1 MNQANSSRDPLDI
14 ILFII
19 SLGGIILCLVVA
31 SGIFITAAF
40 TQLIGDSV
48 GLHYAETTAVSIAFI
63 GLCALPTCILSFQAL
78 LGRQSPSPRSA
89 SSSWL
94 MAAIL
99 IPFSLTLGHLAYT
112 RNIFPRLI
120 SPLAHILA
128 ASVPVFVVVTIAH
141 RNGPSLS
148 PRRIWG
154 QFLAGLWAAPLFS
167 LILEIIFILPV
178 LLILVMVILNN
189 ETGQALVQSLTG
201 PDPLSVTLDEESYMW
216 LINEPRL
223 ILLILG
229 YIILVVPIIEE
240 AVKTL
245 AIWPLLRRH
254 QTPAAAFIG
263 GVLGGAGYGLFE
275 ALFLTQPGSLW
286 TSTMIARIGAT
297 LIHAF
302 TAGIACWGLAQAAG
316 ERRWSRLGL
325 GYFTA
330 VGIHAL
336 WNTAA
341 VGIVIGTL
349 NGESLLLESSSGLL
363 GVIFISGV
371 IFLIVLSAVALRGLI
386 HTPQR
391 LLHKSDRAI
400 AD

>member
-1 MNQANSSRDPLDI
+1 MNQANNSRDPLDI
-14 ILFII
+14 ALFIV
-19 SLGGIILCLVVA
+19 SLGGIVLSLVIA
-31 SGIFITAAF
+31 SGIFITATF

-48 GLHYAETTAVSIAFI
+48 GLHFAEITAVSIAFI

-78 LGRQSPSPRSA
+78 LGRQPPSPRPV

-112 RNIFPRLI
+112 RNLLPRLI
-120 SPLAHILA
+120 SPLAHILT
-128 ASVPVFVVVTIAH
+128 ASVPVFVVVTIAR
-141 RNGPSLS
+141 RNGPALS

-167 LILEIIFILPV
+167 LILEIIFIIPV
-178 LLILVMVILNN
+178 VSILVLTMLNN
-189 ETGQALVQSLTG
+189 ETGQALIQTIT
-201 PDPLSVTLDEESYMW
+201 DPLSTTLDEETIMW
-216 LINEPRL
+216 LIDEPRL

-245 AIWPLLRRH
+245 VIWPLLRRR

-286 TSTMIARIGAT
+286 TTTMTARIGAT

-302 TAGIACWGLAQAAG
+302 ATGVACWGLAQAAG

-330 VGIHAL
+330 VGLHAL
-336 WNTAA
+336 WNAA
-341 VGIVIGTL
+341 AIGIAIGTL
-349 NGESLLLESSSGLL
+349 TGESLLSESSSGLL
-363 GVIFISGV
+363 GMIFISGL
-371 IFLIVLSAVALRGLI
+371 IFLIVLSAIALRGLI

-391 LLHKSDRAI
+391 LMNKSDLAI
-400 AD
+400 VD

>member
-1 MNQANSSRDPLDI
+1 MNQANNSRDPLDI
-14 ILFII
+14 ALFIV
-19 SLGGIILCLVVA
+19 SLGGIVLSLVIA

-40 TQLIGDSV
+40 TQLVGDSV
-48 GLHYAETTAVSIAFI
+48 GLYFAETTAVSIAFI
-63 GLCALPTCILSFQAL
+63 GLCALPTCILSGQAL
-78 LGRQSPSPRSA
+78 LGRQPPSPRPV

-112 RNIFPRLI
+112 RNLLPRLI
-120 SPLAHILA
+120 SPLAHILT
-128 ASVPVFVVVTIAH
+128 ASVPVFVVVTIAR

-167 LILEIIFILPV
+167 LILEIIFIIPV
-178 LLILVMVILNN
+178 VLILVLAMLNN
-189 ETGQALVQSLTG
+189 ETGQALVQSMIN
-201 PDPLSVTLDEESYMW
+201 PDPWSTTLDEESIMW
-216 LINEPRL
+216 LIDEPWL
-223 ILLILG
+223 ILLILS
-229 YIILVVPIIEE
+229 YFVLVVPIIEE

-245 AIWPLLRRH
+245 AIWPLLRRR

-286 TSTMIARIGAT
+286 VTTMIARIGAT

-302 TAGIACWGLAQAAG
+302 TAGVACWGLAQAAG

-325 GYFTA
+325 AYFTA

-336 WNTAA
+336 WNAAA

-349 NGESLLLESSSGLL
+349 SGESLLSESSSGLL

-391 LLHKSDRAI
+391 LMNKSDLAI
-400 AD
+400 VD

>member
-1 MNQANSSRDPLDI
+1 MNHTNSSRNPVDI
-14 ILFII
+14 ALFIV
-19 SLGGIILCLVVA
+19 SLGGITLSLVVA

-48 GLHYAETTAVSIAFI
+48 GLRFAETTAVSIAFV

-78 LGRQSPSPRSA
+78 LGRKPPSPRSA

-112 RNIFPRLI
+112 RNIIPRLI
-120 SPLAHILA
+120 SPVAHILA

-141 RNGPSLS
+141 RNGPALSL
-148 PRRIWG
+148 RRIWG

-178 LLILVMVILNN
+178 LLILIMVMLNN
-189 ETGQALVQSLTG
+189 ETGQALVQSMAS
-201 PDPLSVTLDEESYMW
+201 PDPLSATLDEESFTW
-216 LINEPRL
+216 LVGEPWL

-240 AVKTL
+240 AIKTL
-245 AIWPLLRRH
+245 AIWPLLRRR
-254 QTPAAAFIG
+254 QTAAAAFIG

-302 TAGIACWGLAQAAG
+302 TTGVACWGLAQAAG

-325 GYFTA
+325 AYFAA
-330 VGIHAL
+330 VGLHGL

-349 NGESLLLESSSGLL
+349 NVESLLPESSSGLL
-363 GVIFISGV
+363 GLIFISGV
-371 IFLIVLSAVALRGLI
+371 IFLIVLSAVALRGII

-391 LLHKSDRAI
+391 LLHKSDYAI
-400 AD
+400 VD

>member
-1 MNQANSSRDPLDI
+1 MNQASNSRDPLDI
-14 ILFII
+14 FLFVI
-19 SLGGIILCLVVA
+19 SLGGIILSLVVA
-31 SGIFITAAF
+31 SGVFITTSFAR
-40 TQLIGDSV
+40 LIGNSL
-48 GLHYAETTAVSIAFI
+48 GLHFAETTAFSIAFI

-78 LGRQSPSPRSA
+78 LGRHPPSPRSA
-89 SSSWL
+89 SSSWI

-112 RNIFPRLI
+112 RNLFPRLI

-141 RNGPSLS
+141 RNGPPLS

-154 QFLAGLWAAPLFS
+154 QFLAGLWAAPLLS

-178 LLILVMVILNN
+178 LLILVMVMLSN
-189 ETGQALVQSLTG
+189 ETGQALFQYLTS
-201 PDPLSVTLDEESYMW
+201 PDALSATLEEESLMW
-216 LINEPRL
+216 LLDKPGL
-223 ILLILG
+223 ISLILG
-229 YIILVVPIIEE
+229 YIILIVPLIEE

-245 AIWPLLRRH
+245 AIWPILKRR

-275 ALFLTQPGSLW
+275 ALFLTQPGILW
-286 TSTMIARIGAT
+286 TSTMTARIGAT
-297 LIHAF
+297 LIHTF
-302 TAGIACWGLAQAAG
+302 TTGIACWGLAQAAG
-316 ERRWSRLGL
+316 ERKWSRLGL
-325 GYFTA
+325 AYFTA

-341 VGIVIGTL
+341 IGIVIGNL
-349 NGESLLLESSSGLL
+349 HGESLLSESSPGLL

-371 IFLIVLSAVALRGLI
+371 IFLIVLSAVVLGGLI

-391 LLHKSDRAI
+391 LLRKNDLAI
-400 AD
+400 VD